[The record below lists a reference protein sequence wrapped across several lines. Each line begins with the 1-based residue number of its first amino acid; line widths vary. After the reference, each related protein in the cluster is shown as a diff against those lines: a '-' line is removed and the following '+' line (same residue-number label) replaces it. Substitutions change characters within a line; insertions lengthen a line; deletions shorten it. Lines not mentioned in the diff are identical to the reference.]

1 MMTKVIFVF
10 LFLVA
15 SAGCSPQVASK
26 DKLLKRASFDMDCPE
41 SSLEIVEIDDRTRGV
56 KGCNQRATYVETC
69 KPCANG
75 YVGCEC
81 TWLLNTDGR

>member
-1 MMTKVIFVF
+1 MKWFMLALFVS
-10 LFLVA
+10 A
-15 SAGCSPQVASK
+15 SLACTPQLASK

-41 SSLEIVEIDDRTRGV
+41 SSLEVVEIDDRTRGV
-56 KGCNQRATYVETC
+56 KGCDQRATYVETC

-81 TWLLNTDGR
+81 TWLLNTDGRSN